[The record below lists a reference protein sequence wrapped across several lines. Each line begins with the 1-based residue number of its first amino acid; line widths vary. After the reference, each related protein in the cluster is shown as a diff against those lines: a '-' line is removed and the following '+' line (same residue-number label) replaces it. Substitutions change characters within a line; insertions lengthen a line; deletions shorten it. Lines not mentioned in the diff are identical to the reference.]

1 MKPAQPSLFE
11 PDPWLP
17 TGFSYRPDLL
27 SAPQERAL
35 VQAMA
40 DLPFKEFEF
49 RGFLGKRRVVSYG
62 WRYIYNGGGL
72 QQSDDMPAFLLSLRR
87 QAAEFGGMAAE
98 QFQQALVTE
107 YRPGAAIGWHKDRS
121 VFGEVVGISL
131 LSACNFRLRRRA
143 GTGWERAA
151 LKVEPRSIYLLQGPA
166 RSEWEH
172 SIPAGDELRYSIT
185 FRNFRAA

>member
-1 MKPAQPSLFE
+1 MKHTQPSLFE
-11 PDPWLP
+11 PVPRLP
-17 TGFSYRPDLL
+17 TGFNYRPDLL
-27 SAPQERAL
+27 SADEERAL
-35 VQAMA
+35 VRAMT

-62 WRYIYNGGGL
+62 WRYDYNGGGL
-72 QQSDDMPAFLLSLRR
+72 QQSDGVPAFLLPLRR
-87 QAAEFGGMAAE
+87 QAAEFAGMAAE

-107 YRPGAAIGWHKDRS
+107 YRPGATIGWHKDRS

-172 SIPAGDELRYSIT
+172 SIPAGGELRYSVT

>member
-1 MKPAQPSLFE
+1 MEHVFE
-11 PDPWLP
+11 PVPRLP

-27 SAPQERAL
+27 SAAQECAL

-62 WRYIYNGGGL
+62 WRYDYHGGGL

-87 QAAEFGGMAAE
+87 QAAEFAGMAAE